1 MILML
6 WVYRKVDQSKY
17 RQDTHTHTFTHTLA
31 ATQAHTLD
39 VEMAVFL

>member
-17 RQDTHTHTFTHTLA
+17 RQDTHTFTHTLA